1 MRLGGNAD
9 PSAHTHARRVTYS
22 REPSW
27 RVALTYFFSIHV
39 TSSLSG
45 WTNNDIG
52 LAWLEQ
58 VFDRYTKTKARRSYR
73 LLIVDGHGF
82 HVTMDFI
89 SYRDQNKILLV
100 ILPPHSTQ
108 TLQPLEVTMF
118 KPLSTV
124 YSTELSSHLHRSHG
138 LLPIKKGDFF
148 PLFWKAWVSSF
159 KETLILTAFK
169 ATGISPMDPN
179 TILDRFTNTT
189 PEQQGSRQSSTSG
202 LSASDWRKMDRLVR
216 VAVKDTA
223 TEEAKK
229 LRGSLHSLQVQNELL
244 HHENQGL
251 REALAVKKKHTKR
264 GQPLDLQQRKE
275 YHGEAVFWSPRKVR
289 EARVRQTVKKR
300 EEKELQ
306 LQKAESAE
314 RKKAARLYKLEIA
327 EEKRAAREAAKE
339 VREKEKAEKAKQVA
353 ERARQR
359 EAQTATRAL
368 QSSQKAKRKA
378 LQPLKQDS
386 KRRKQVVDAVDS
398 GEASEAALAARP
410 KTTRRGRNVR
420 LPDKHK

>member
-1 MRLGGNAD
+1 
-9 PSAHTHARRVTYS
+9 
-22 REPSW
+22 
-27 RVALTYFFSIHV
+27 
-39 TSSLSG
+39 
-45 WTNNDIG
+45 
-52 LAWLEQ
+52 
-58 VFDRYTKTKARRSYR
+58 
-73 LLIVDGHGF
+73 
-82 HVTMDFI
+82 
-89 SYRDQNKILLV
+89 
-100 ILPPHSTQ
+100 
-108 TLQPLEVTMF
+108 MF
-118 KPLSTV
+118 KPLSTA
-124 YSTELSSHLHRSHG
+124 YSTELSSHLQRSQG
-138 LLPIKKGDFF
+138 LLPVKKGDFF

-159 KETLILTAFK
+159 KETLILTAFQ

-179 TILDRFTNTT
+179 TILDRFTNTA

-202 LSASDWRKMDRLVR
+202 LSASYWRKMDRLVR

-251 REALAVKKKHTKR
+251 REALTVKKKHTKR
-264 GQPLDLQQRKE
+264 SQTLDLQQRKE
-275 YHGEAVFWSPRKVR
+275 YHGGAVFWSLRKVR

-327 EEKRAAREAAKE
+327 GEKRVAREAAKE
-339 VREKEKAEKAKQVA
+339 VREKEKTEKAKQAA

-359 EAQTATRAL
+359 EAQTATKSL
-368 QSSQKAKRKA
+368 QSSHKGKRKA

-398 GEASEAALAARP
+398 EETSEGALAARP

-420 LPDKHK
+420 LPDKYK